1 MSFRMDGTLFAG
13 KQSAPRTAKII
24 IKYLGVHV
32 EDDQVDLFIKEMEE
46 ILKRFAGQAY
56 HFRYAVERP
65 YFDGDDKRSKTPIGS
80 RS

>member
-1 MSFRMDGTLFAG
+1 MIFKMDGTLFAA
-13 KQSAPRTAKII
+13 KQSALKMAKIN

-56 HFRYAVERP
+56 HFCYDVERP
-65 YFDGDDKRSKTPIGS
+65 YFDGNDKRSKTPIGS